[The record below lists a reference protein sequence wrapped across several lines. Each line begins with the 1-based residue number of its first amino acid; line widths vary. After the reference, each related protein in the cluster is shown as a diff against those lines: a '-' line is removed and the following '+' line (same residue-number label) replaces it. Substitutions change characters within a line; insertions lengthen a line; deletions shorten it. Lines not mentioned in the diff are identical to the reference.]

1 MMFKREVLNITGE
14 NYCPVI
20 ENTKTEKKT
29 GPVEPPVS
37 AGAAVETPDRRG
49 EIFVLAANIYYRARR
64 NTRAR
69 AAGIL

>member
-1 MMFKREVLNITGE
+1 MFKREVSSILGE
-14 NYCPVI
+14 NYCPVVKKARI
-20 ENTKTEKKT
+20 ETN
-29 GPVEPPVS
+29 
-37 AGAAVETPDRRG
+37 AAAQETPVRSDARTETAPTRG

>member
-1 MMFKREVLNITGE
+1 MFKREVSKFAGE
-14 NYCPVI
+14 NYCAVVES
-20 ENTKTEKKT
+20 ENTEGKTPAAGSPVRT
-29 GPVEPPVS
+29 GPE
-37 AGAAVETPDRRG
+37 AVTQDRRS